1 MSLAKLAMTKSHVI
15 SSHAGQVLPCFLF
28 SLFSIQAFFQ
38 HNLGWH
44 PLCVNTPRKMSVGK
58 FKIAVIAA
66 LLSSFLSLCTGAA
79 FDGTAGQAHARKDRE
94 YGRQAS
100 GDRDLERLR
109 RIMMP
114 LVRATNHPERLN
126 EIGIKIV
133 ADSNINAG
141 SAGGGEFLIT
151 TGLLQKANDEQLR
164 GILAHE
170 IAHDDLG
177 HPVKM
182 QLVETGVNIGAAL
195 LEKVF
200 PGSGAVA
207 PIAGTLIASS
217 YSRPQEFAA
226 DEHGVTILRRA
237 GYSKEVMVRALTW
250 IMQVQGNSGGG
261 FLSTHPA
268 TDERIRAL
276 RRL

>member
-1 MSLAKLAMTKSHVI
+1 
-15 SSHAGQVLPCFLF
+15 
-28 SLFSIQAFFQ
+28 
-38 HNLGWH
+38 
-44 PLCVNTPRKMSVGK
+44 
-58 FKIAVIAA
+58 
-66 LLSSFLSLCTGAA
+66 
-79 FDGTAGQAHARKDRE
+79 
-94 YGRQAS
+94 
-100 GDRDLERLR
+100 
-109 RIMMP
+109 MP

-126 EIGIKIV
+126 EISIKIV

-141 SAGGGEFLIT
+141 AAGGGEFVIT

-182 QLVETGVNIGAAL
+182 QLVETGVSLGAAL

-207 PIAGTLIASS
+207 PIAGTLIASN

-237 GYSKEVMVRALTW
+237 GYSKEVMIRALSW
-250 IMQVQGNSGGG
+250 IMQLQGNSGGG

>member
-1 MSLAKLAMTKSHVI
+1 MLVRRFKLTTPGI
-15 SSHAGQVLPCFLF
+15 LIFRLF
-28 SLFSIQAFFQ
+28 SLS
-38 HNLGWH
+38 
-44 PLCVNTPRKMSVGK
+44 
-58 FKIAVIAA
+58 IAV
-66 LLSSFLSLCTGAA
+66 FLAMA
-79 FDGTAGQAHARKDRE
+79 VPAHARKDRDQGQQTTGE
-94 YGRQAS
+94 GE
-100 GDRDLERLR
+100 LERLQT
-109 RIMMP
+109 IMTP
-114 LVRATNHPERLN
+114 LLRATNHPERFNQIRVKL
-126 EIGIKIV
+126 V
-133 ADSNINAG
+133 ADPSINAG

-151 TGLLQKANDEQLR
+151 TGLLQQANDDQLR
-164 GILAHE
+164 GVLAHE

-182 QLVETGVNIGAAL
+182 QLLGTGLNLGTAL

-200 PGSGAVA
+200 PASAAVA

-217 YSRPQEFAA
+217 YSRPQELEA
-226 DEHGVTILRRA
+226 DRHGVTILRRA

-276 RRL
+276 RQL

>member
-1 MSLAKLAMTKSHVI
+1 MSI
-15 SSHAGQVLPCFLF
+15 
-28 SLFSIQAFFQ
+28 
-38 HNLGWH
+38 
-44 PLCVNTPRKMSVGK
+44 RK
-58 FKIAVIAA
+58 FKIATIGAV
-66 LLSSFLSLCTGAA
+66 LSSFLSLCVSVA
-79 FDGTAGQAHARKDRE
+79 FEGMAGQAHARKGRD
-94 YGRQAS
+94 YGGQAA

-126 EIGIKIV
+126 EIRIKIV
-133 ADSNINAG
+133 ADTNINAG
-141 SAGGGEFLIT
+141 SAGGGEFVIT

-177 HPVKM
+177 HPMKM
-182 QLVETGVNIGAAL
+182 QLVETGVSLGAAL

-207 PIAGTLIASS
+207 PIAGTLIASN

-226 DEHGVTILRRA
+226 DEHGVRILRRA
-237 GYSKEVMVRALTW
+237 GYSKEVMIRALSW
-250 IMQVQGNSGGG
+250 IMQAQGNSGGG

>member
-1 MSLAKLAMTKSHVI
+1 MLVKVFHVFYFLSFRFRPFFSTILAGTHFALSR
-15 SSHAGQVLPCFLF
+15 
-28 SLFSIQAFFQ
+28 
-38 HNLGWH
+38 
-44 PLCVNTPRKMSVGK
+44 RKMSVKK
-58 FKIAVIAA
+58 FEIALIA
-66 LLSSFLSLCTGAA
+66 LLSSFLSLCASAA
-79 FDGTAGQAHARKDRE
+79 FEATVGQAHARKDRD
-94 YGRQAS
+94 YGGQTA
-100 GDRDLERLR
+100 GDRDMERLR

-126 EIGIKIV
+126 EISIKIV

-141 SAGGGEFLIT
+141 AAGGGEFVIT

-182 QLVETGVNIGAAL
+182 QLVETGVSLGAAL

-200 PGSGAVA
+200 PGSSAVA
-207 PIAGTLIASS
+207 PIAGTLIASN

-237 GYSKEVMVRALTW
+237 GYSKEVMIRALSW
-250 IMQVQGNSGGG
+250 IMQLQGNSGGG

>member
-1 MSLAKLAMTKSHVI
+1 MLI
-15 SSHAGQVLPCFLF
+15 E
-28 SLFSIQAFFQ
+28 
-38 HNLGWH
+38 
-44 PLCVNTPRKMSVGK
+44 K
-58 FKIAVIAA
+58 FKLAVIAT
-66 LLSSFLSLCTGAA
+66 LSFTFLNPVAGAA
-79 FDGTAGQAHARKDRE
+79 LDRAHGQAYARRDRE
-94 YGRQAS
+94 TGRQPS
-100 GDRDLERLR
+100 GERDLERLR

-126 EIGIKIV
+126 EISIKIV
-133 ADSNINAG
+133 DDSNINAG
-141 SAGGGEFLIT
+141 SSGGGEFFIT
-151 TGLLQKANDEQLR
+151 TALLERANDEQLR

-182 QLVETGVNIGAAL
+182 QLVETGVGIGAAL

-200 PGSGAVA
+200 PGSTAVA

-217 YSRPQEFAA
+217 YSRPQELEA
-226 DEHGVTILRRA
+226 DRHGVTILRRA
-237 GYSKEVMVRALTW
+237 GYSKEVMIRALTW

-268 TDERIRAL
+268 TDERIQAL
-276 RRL
+276 KQL

>member
-1 MSLAKLAMTKSHVI
+1 MI
-15 SSHAGQVLPCFLF
+15 
-28 SLFSIQAFFQ
+28 
-38 HNLGWH
+38 
-44 PLCVNTPRKMSVGK
+44 
-58 FKIAVIAA
+58 
-66 LLSSFLSLCTGAA
+66 
-79 FDGTAGQAHARKDRE
+79 
-94 YGRQAS
+94 
-100 GDRDLERLR
+100 
-109 RIMMP
+109 P

-126 EIGIKIV
+126 EIRIKII
-133 ADSNINAG
+133 ADSSINAG
-141 SAGGGEFLIT
+141 SAGGGEFVIT

-182 QLVETGVNIGAAL
+182 QLVGTGVSLGAAL

-217 YSRPQEFAA
+217 YSRPQELEA
-226 DEHGVTILRRA
+226 DRHGVTILRRA
-237 GYSKEVMVRALTW
+237 GYSKEVMIRTLTW
-250 IMQVQGNSGGG
+250 IMQLQGNSGGG

>member
-1 MSLAKLAMTKSHVI
+1 MI
-15 SSHAGQVLPCFLF
+15 
-28 SLFSIQAFFQ
+28 
-38 HNLGWH
+38 
-44 PLCVNTPRKMSVGK
+44 
-58 FKIAVIAA
+58 
-66 LLSSFLSLCTGAA
+66 
-79 FDGTAGQAHARKDRE
+79 
-94 YGRQAS
+94 
-100 GDRDLERLR
+100 
-109 RIMMP
+109 P

-126 EIGIKIV
+126 DSRIKIV

-141 SAGGGEFLIT
+141 SAGDGEFLIT

-177 HPVKM
+177 HPAKM
-182 QLVETGVNIGAAL
+182 QLIGTGVTLGAAL

-200 PGSGAVA
+200 PASGMVA

-217 YSRPQEFAA
+217 YSRPQELEA
-226 DEHGVTILRRA
+226 DRHGVTILRRA
-237 GYSKEVMVRALTW
+237 GYSKEVMVRTLSW

-276 RRL
+276 SRL

>member
-1 MSLAKLAMTKSHVI
+1 MLAKIET
-15 SSHAGQVLPCFLF
+15 
-28 SLFSIQAFFQ
+28 
-38 HNLGWH
+38 
-44 PLCVNTPRKMSVGK
+44 TVGK
-58 FKIAVIAA
+58 QAA
-66 LLSSFLSLCTGAA
+66 T
-79 FDGTAGQAHARKDRE
+79 
-94 YGRQAS
+94 
-100 GDRDLERLR
+100 RDMERLR

-126 EIGIKIV
+126 EISIKIV

-141 SAGGGEFLIT
+141 SAGGGEFVIT

-182 QLVETGVNIGAAL
+182 QLVGTGVSIGAAL

-207 PIAGTLIASS
+207 PIAGTLIESS
-217 YSRPQEFAA
+217 YSRPQEFEA
-226 DEHGVTILRRA
+226 DRHGVTILRRA

-250 IMQVQGNSGGG
+250 IMQLQGQQRRRFPIDPPGNRRAHSCSKTALASAKIWLSAERDHFDFLVALGIVAGVAQG
-261 FLSTHPA
+261 FQALLGIAIGPLHPY
-268 TDERIRAL
+268 RAEQF
-276 RRL
+276 

>member
-1 MSLAKLAMTKSHVI
+1 MFCHFSRLDTA
-15 SSHAGQVLPCFLF
+15 FL
-28 SLFSIQAFFQ
+28 QQ
-38 HNLGWH
+38 NLRWH
-44 PLCVNTPRKMSVGK
+44 PLCVKAPGEMSVGT
-58 FKIAVIAA
+58 FKIAAIAA
-66 LLSSFLSLCTGAA
+66 LLFSFLSVCAGGA
-79 FDGTAGQAHARKDRE
+79 FDETAGQVRKERE
-94 YGRQAS
+94 YGRQGS
-100 GDRDLERLR
+100 NDRELERLR
-109 RIMMP
+109 RIIMP
-114 LVRATNHPERLN
+114 LARATNHPERLN
-126 EIGIKIV
+126 EISIKIV

-182 QLVETGVNIGAAL
+182 QLVETGVSLGAAL

-237 GYSKEVMVRALTW
+237 GYSKDVMIRALIW
-250 IMQVQGNSGGG
+250 IIQLQGNSGGG

-276 RRL
+276 GRL